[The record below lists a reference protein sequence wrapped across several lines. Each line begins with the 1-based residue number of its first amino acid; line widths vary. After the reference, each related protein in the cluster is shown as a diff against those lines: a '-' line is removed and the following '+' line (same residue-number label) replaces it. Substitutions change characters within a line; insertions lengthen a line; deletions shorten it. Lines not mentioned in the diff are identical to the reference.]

1 MIPLQAVGAGRDL
14 VFAKP
19 AIGFV
24 KPEDDDLALRE
35 RAWPVEMMEASAAL
49 GLAVLLAMIGP
60 FGTFGALGLGERLVY
75 WTLAT
80 VIVWAPASIMA
91 RQFASS
97 NWPVLRPVWARTLAA
112 AAIAAAPGAFVVAFL
127 EGAMRGMDITGPGL
141 LRLYVYVF
149 VLSGVTALIVSRLT
163 RSRTRVL
170 AEEPTL
176 SDSSPSAPVA
186 TPSILGSRLGGEIL
200 SLTME
205 DHYLRIVSTVGE
217 DLVLMRMADAER
229 LLSGAGWRIHRSH
242 WVASRALDRVERN
255 GRRRIAI
262 LSDGRSL
269 PISHDRSAALEQR
282 AG

>member
-1 MIPLQAVGAGRDL
+1 MIPLQAARAGREL

-24 KPEDDDLALRE
+24 KPQEDDLALRE
-35 RAWPVEMMEASAAL
+35 RAWPVEIIEASAAL

-97 NWPVLRPVWARTLAA
+97 NWSVLRPIWARTLAA

-127 EGAMRGMDITGPGL
+127 EGAMRGTEITGPGIV
-141 LRLYVYVF
+141 RLYVYVF
-149 VLSGVTALIVSRLT
+149 VLSGATALIVSRLS
-163 RSRTRVL
+163 RSRTRTL
-170 AEEPTL
+170 TGEPA
-176 SDSSPSAPVA
+176 PSEPAPAAPVA
-186 TPSILGSRLGGEIL
+186 TPSVLGSRLGGEIL

-217 DLVLMRMADAER
+217 DLVLMRMADAAR

-242 WVASRALDRVERN
+242 WVASGAIAHVERQ
-255 GRRRIAI
+255 GRRRFAV
-262 LSDGRSL
+262 LADGRHL
-269 PISHDRSAALEQR
+269 PISHDRSVEMAKVR
-282 AG
+282 S